1 MKRLCNNIF
10 QCEGYITSKNIL
22 FKNFLLTKRLTSI
35 EDKLSKKIQFRLLLL
50 TVFFICTSVIT
61 RAQDSIIVNTS
72 AGSLMNVTLKQFLQ
86 SGKVK
91 SELVN
96 NTPRTFQVAVY
107 GRIKRVSS
115 PEFTITTI
123 KTLLTFTLLKNST
136 KNLDTKEI
144 LAAFGGLNSG
154 QLIIDPEEVTNIDP
168 TNIILPDGLYEICF
182 FVNKGCDP
190 TPNPE
195 CDLSNYEDGCGS
207 FTVTTCSQPSNGVT
221 ITTTSPP
228 QLNPYIAQDFSNSGV
243 KSSARFT
250 NPQGCIAQVKLFG
263 KIERITPTPF
273 TIELNPEFS
282 QQSPLTLTTGI
293 TPISA
298 EQLRGALNNLVL
310 DETNLLISGI
320 DLNLIRDANNN
331 LWLPD
336 GNYKICY
343 YARYFKGNILGET
356 ASDPASGCANFAI
369 NCSPPNGVQI
379 TTIAKPQINAIIS
392 QAISGGAISTQLQ
405 INNQPLC
412 NTQVKVFGRIERLS
426 PSSFSIAVKPDY
438 TGQQPILLNP
448 GSVTTLSVTQ
458 QQQAFGNFQQDNLV
472 VEGIDPSLL
481 TDAAGN
487 IKLPDGNYRICY
499 NARYINL
506 DGTLAGEASNPALG
520 CGSFTLC
527 NQAGGAPQFTQPIN
541 NLDITTDVAIV
552 NPASPVI
559 FSWTPPQ
566 SNCGLPPG
574 GFTYDFEIRELF
586 SGQTVTDALYNP
598 YVFQKKTL
606 PSTTFLLDTN
616 LYKNVLQTG
625 KRYAIRVRA
634 ISVNTATPAEIDND
648 GYSRVEAFQYGGN
661 LISQQNFYEPQDYY
675 IDYGQ
680 RKCAYWNDVLTKF
693 KDHQR
698 GDTLMPLKEY
708 IAFALTQDNIG
719 YSTDAIELFL
729 TLNPELAEVKKVKL
743 SYVPRLPVWPA
754 ISETDKAAFAKDL
767 QNNLEPD
774 IAGASRF
781 SKYLDTLN
789 SSRQKIPDK
798 AVGLIND
805 LKLYLNDL
813 KTGIDSV
820 DRTTLEYLNNLMAE
834 LLYELRHST
843 AGMSA
848 GQYTHLQ
855 KIAATLKDLTAE
867 EPNSTDYGQLFPL
880 RKQSSLAFY
889 VDRVDNGHAPDN
901 TGVTDKLLAAIMKQL
916 KPYDIVVYRNAK
928 QQPFKPVLDAPD
940 LMATFRI
947 FYTLSDLFNA
957 RNPAVNA
964 KSTSRLAS
972 TVQVALPSN
981 TKFTFRTLNM
991 LNHRTT
997 KPVEVDLK
1005 DVLNQTNKSGPEAKR
1020 LTIVLKVE

>member
-1 MKRLCNNIF
+1 MTEKYIF
-10 QCEGYITSKNIL
+10 QKLALIVLIIVLWPNLTFGQSQPIVVTTTAIQPINPIL
-22 FKNFLLTKRLTSI
+22 EQSLTTAGIGISVKISYPLQDTTI
-35 EDKLSKKIQFRLLLL
+35 GKTPKLRIAAKIQ
-50 TVFFICTSVIT
+50 
-61 RAQDSIIVNTS
+61 
-72 AGSLMNVTLKQFLQ
+72 
-86 SGKVK
+86 
-91 SELVN
+91 
-96 NTPRTFQVAVY
+96 RTF
-107 GRIKRVSS
+107 
-115 PEFTITTI
+115 
-123 KTLLTFTLLKNST
+123 
-136 KNLDTKEI
+136 
-144 LAAFGGLNSG
+144 
-154 QLIIDPEEVTNIDP
+154 
-168 TNIILPDGLYEICF
+168 
-182 FVNKGCDP
+182 
-190 TPNPE
+190 
-195 CDLSNYEDGCGS
+195 
-207 FTVTTCSQPSNGVT
+207 
-221 ITTTSPP
+221 
-228 QLNPYIAQDFSNSGV
+228 
-243 KSSARFT
+243 
-250 NPQGCIAQVKLFG
+250 
-263 KIERITPTPF
+263 PTPF
-273 TIELNPEFS
+273 TIELIGD
-282 QQSPLTLTTGI
+282 TLMGAFINLNQGGTHTLSKAELRRAFGGFDADNLSFDGI
-293 TPISA
+293 EPNDVIN
-298 EQLRGALNNLVL
+298 GNVFK
-310 DETNLLISGI
+310 
-320 DLNLIRDANNN
+320 
-331 LWLPD
+331 LPD
-336 GNYKICY
+336 GNYNVCF
-343 YARYFKGNILGET
+343 YAQARKYTRIVPEECSCCIASLDSCCGNCPPVLTLDGDYVNV
-356 ASDPASGCANFAI
+356 SNVGCSLPF
-369 NCSPPNGVQI
+369 
-379 TTIAKPQINAIIS
+379 TIASCTQPANAVTITPILKPQIKPLIFQSIS
-392 QAISGGAISTQLQ
+392 DGSITTNLLYA
-405 INNQPLC
+405 NQPTC
-412 NTQVKVFGRIERLS
+412 STKVVLFGKIERLS
-426 PSSFSIAVKPDY
+426 PSPFSIAVKPDY
-438 TGQQPILLNP
+438 TGQEPIPLTP
-448 GSVTTLSVTQ
+448 GSVTTLSATQ

-487 IKLPDGNYRICY
+487 IKLPDGNYRICF
-499 NARYINL
+499 NARYINS
-506 DGTLAGEASNPALG
+506 DGILAGEASNPSLG

-541 NLDITTDVAIV
+541 NLDITTDVPIV

-566 SNCGLPPG
+566 SNCGLQPG
-574 GFTYDFEIRELF
+574 GFNYDFEIRELF

-634 ISVNTATPAEIDND
+634 ISTNTATPAEIDND

-680 RKCAYWNDVLTKF
+680 RKCAYWNDVFTKF
-693 KDHQR
+693 KNHQR

-743 SYVPRLPVWPA
+743 SYIPRLPVWPA
-754 ISETDKAAFAKDL
+754 ISEADKAAFAKGL
-767 QNNLEPD
+767 QSSLEPGKTE
-774 IAGASRF
+774 AGKF

-798 AVGLIND
+798 AVGLINN
-805 LKLYLNDL
+805 LRLYLNDL
-813 KTGIDSV
+813 KTAIDSV
-820 DRTTLEYLNNLMAE
+820 DRTTLEYLNNLMSE

-843 AGMSA
+843 AGMNA

-867 EPNSTDYGQLFPL
+867 DPNSTGYEELFPL

-889 VDRVDNGHAPDN
+889 VDRINNGHALNN